1 MALANT
7 TSRDWFPRS
16 LPDQLIMFQNVK
28 VKIGGYSAVLPLT
41 LAQTTAITLICNEF
55 IAVYNYVAQARAT
68 TESLVEWRDIIF
80 RGSPTGGAA
89 PAPPVYPSYSAV
101 AGSTIGIFTAFRDFV
116 DLIKSSP
123 GYTQAIGEDLMIVAT
138 KPEDIAEGSVTPDLK
153 VSTLPGYKV
162 EISGSLQGM
171 DALRVEYIQ
180 NGKTEWN
187 IAAFLTKM
195 PGEFVIAGVSPGQA
209 VTGRIRAVFIKK
221 NNEFGNF
228 SPEYPVTL
236 S

>member
-1 MALANT
+1 MPTANT
-7 TSRDWFPRS
+7 TGRDWLPRS

-28 VKIGGYSAVLPLT
+28 AKIGGYTLILPIT
-41 LAQTTAITLICNEF
+41 AAQTTEITLICNEF
-55 IAVYNYVAQARAT
+55 IAVYNYVTQARST

-80 RGSPTGGAA
+80 NGEPAGTPA
-89 PAPPVYPSYSAV
+89 PPPPVYPAYSAV
-101 AGSTIGIFTAFRDFV
+101 LGSVMGILTRFRDLV
-116 DLIKSSP
+116 DIIKAAP
-123 GYTQAIGEDLMIVAT
+123 AYTRAIGEDLMIVSV
-138 KPEDIAEGSVTPDLK
+138 KKDKLVEGSVTPDLK

-180 NGKTEWN
+180 NGKTDWN

-195 PGEFVIAGVSPGQA
+195 PGEFVIAGGSPGTAQ
-209 VTGRIRAVFIKK
+209 TGRIRAVFIKK
-221 NNEFGNF
+221 NDQFGNF